1 MNMRFPVNNGRA
13 LCVAASGSG
22 SVIGRDPLPPRAV
35 SAISL
40 QQQIKDTPP
49 PTIILTTEEKSQ
61 EHIAPNHLARN
72 LSPSSGSASHCP
84 VPSSPH
90 SSSNVERSDTL
101 DGKGKR
107 VNLLLFVSLNYAASD
122 ELFNVALMWSR
133 ITIYRLIYET
143 EYSLLCVLIS
153 IILERLS
160 LVE

>member
-1 MNMRFPVNNGRA
+1 MNIRFPVNSGRA

-40 QQQIKDTPP
+40 QQQQQIKDTPP

-61 EHIAPNHLARN
+61 EHIAPNHLARK

-90 SSSNVERSDTL
+90 SSSNLERSDTL
-101 DGKGKR
+101 DGMGKR
-107 VNLLLFVSLNYAASD
+107 VNLLLFVLLNYAASD
-122 ELFNVALMWSR
+122 SYSMLPSYCLELQFAG
-133 ITIYRLIYET
+133 
-143 EYSLLCVLIS
+143 
-153 IILERLS
+153 
-160 LVE
+160 

>member
-1 MNMRFPVNNGRA
+1 
-13 LCVAASGSG
+13 
-22 SVIGRDPLPPRAV
+22 
-35 SAISL
+35 
-40 QQQIKDTPP
+40 
-49 PTIILTTEEKSQ
+49 
-61 EHIAPNHLARN
+61 
-72 LSPSSGSASHCP
+72 
-84 VPSSPH
+84 
-90 SSSNVERSDTL
+90 VERSDTL

>member
-1 MNMRFPVNNGRA
+1 MNMRFLVNNGRA

-61 EHIAPNHLARN
+61 EHIAPNHLARK

-84 VPSSPH
+84 VPSNPH
-90 SSSNVERSDTL
+90 SSSNVERSDTH

-107 VNLLLFVSLNYAASD
+107 VNLILFVLLNYAASVK
-122 ELFNVALMWSR
+122 LLSAALLWSR
-133 ITIYRLIYET
+133 ITIWRLIYET
-143 EYSLLCVLIS
+143 EYSLLCVFIS
-153 IILERLS
+153 VLFERLT
-160 LVE
+160 

>member
-1 MNMRFPVNNGRA
+1 MTFPVNNGRA

-61 EHIAPNHLARN
+61 EDIAPNHLARK

-84 VPSSPH
+84 VPNSSH
-90 SSSNVERSDTL
+90 SSSNVERSDAL

-107 VNLLLFVSLNYAASD
+107 VNLLLFVLLNYAASD
-122 ELFNVALMWSR
+122 K
-133 ITIYRLIYET
+133 
-143 EYSLLCVLIS
+143 LLVLPSCVLE
-153 IILERLS
+153 L
-160 LVE
+160 

>member
-1 MNMRFPVNNGRA
+1 MNIIFPVNNGRA

-61 EHIAPNHLARN
+61 EHIAPNHLARK
-72 LSPSSGSASHCP
+72 LSPSSVSASHCP
-84 VPSSPH
+84 VSSSPH
-90 SSSNVERSDTL
+90 SSNNVERSDTL

-107 VNLLLFVSLNYAASD
+107 VNLLLFVLLNYAAND
-122 ELFNVALMWSR
+122 ELFSAALMWSR
-133 ITIYRLIYET
+133 ITVYRLIYET
-143 EYSLLCVLIS
+143 EYSLLCVFIS
-153 IILERLS
+153 MLLERPS
-160 LVE
+160 

>member
-1 MNMRFPVNNGRA
+1 MNMTFTVNNGSV

-61 EHIAPNHLARN
+61 EQIAPNHLARK

-107 VNLLLFVSLNYAASD
+107 VNLLLFVLLNYAASD
-122 ELFNVALMWSR
+122 ELFSAAFMWFR
-133 ITIYRLIYET
+133 ITVYRLIYET

-153 IILERLS
+153 ALLERPS
-160 LVE
+160 

>member
-1 MNMRFPVNNGRA
+1 MNITFPVNNGRA

-40 QQQIKDTPP
+40 QQQQIKDTPP

-61 EHIAPNHLARN
+61 EQIAPNHLARK

-90 SSSNVERSDTL
+90 ISRNVERSDTL

-107 VNLLLFVSLNYAASD
+107 VNLLLFVLLNYAASD
-122 ELFNVALMWSR
+122 ELFSAAFMWSR
-133 ITIYRLIYET
+133 ITVYRLIYET
-143 EYSLLCVLIS
+143 EYSLLCVLLS
-153 IILERLS
+153 ILLERLS
-160 LVE
+160 